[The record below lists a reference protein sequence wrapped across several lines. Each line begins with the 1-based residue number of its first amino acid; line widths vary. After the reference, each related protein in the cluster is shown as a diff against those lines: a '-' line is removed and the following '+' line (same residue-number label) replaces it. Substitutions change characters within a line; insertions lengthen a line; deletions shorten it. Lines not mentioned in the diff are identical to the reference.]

1 MYGRGK
7 MSDDRTEKKYAI
19 IRWDD
24 GVYQRVDMDTV
35 AFMGAVDLLS
45 VKKVIGSDLS
55 KEAAIAV
62 LKICGQ
68 VDKTYTFSNIT
79 LEK

>member
-1 MYGRGK
+1 
-7 MSDDRTEKKYAI
+7 MSNDRTEEKYAI
-19 IRWDD
+19 IKWDD
-24 GVYQRVDMDTV
+24 GIYQRVDMDTV
-35 AFMGAVDLLS
+35 RYMGTTEISSA
-45 VKKVIGSDLS
+45 KVVGSDLS

-68 VDKTYTFSNIT
+68 TDKSYTFSNIP

>member
-1 MYGRGK
+1 

-19 IRWDD
+19 IKWDD
-24 GVYQRVDMDTV
+24 GVYQRVDMETV
-35 AFMGAVDLLS
+35 AFMETASLS
-45 VKKVIGSDLS
+45 SAKKVIGSDLS

-68 VDKTYTFSNIT
+68 VDKSYTFSNIP

>member
-1 MYGRGK
+1 ML
-7 MSDDRTEKKYAI
+7 DDCTEKKYAI

-24 GVYQRVDMDTV
+24 GVYQRIDMETV
-35 AFMGAVDLLS
+35 AFMGTAEVS
-45 VKKVIGSDLS
+45 AAKVVGFDLS

-68 VDKTYTFSNIT
+68 TDKSYTFSNIP